1 MPTGLIN
8 LNYRELPCAPGIKSL
23 TIQRLK
29 QLFTQKLYTHDKLAK
44 LAISLPPTQNLSA
57 RNQGYIPLDAV
68 TQLLKTR
75 QFSSNGIVNVAEWI
89 ENQLQVCELPLH
101 ETLISLLDYF
111 IRANVPESKKEFK
124 TCQAPMDYARLAELA
139 ANQKA
144 SLVSRALAAYYLV
157 ALANQLMKNA
167 NVVFRDEFHFSKRI
181 PFPYE
186 ALRKVPVKDG
196 PHDVI
201 TTLPMTS

>member
-1 MPTGLIN
+1 MSDVYLI
-8 LNYRELPCAPGIKSL
+8 YPVGFEVYFYPK
-23 TIQRLK
+23 K
-29 QLFTQKLYTHDKLAK
+29 
-44 LAISLPPTQNLSA
+44 
-57 RNQGYIPLDAV
+57 GYIPLDAV

-75 QFSSNGIVNVAEWI
+75 QFSSYGIVNVAEWI
-89 ENQLQVCELPLH
+89 ENQLRVCQLPLH
-101 ETLISLLDYF
+101 ETLISLLDFF

-124 TCQAPMDYARLAELA
+124 TCQAPMNYARLADLA
-139 ANQKA
+139 ANRQA

-196 PHDVI
+196 LSDVI
-201 TTLPMTS
+201 N